1 MMIWVMTSPIGR
13 EWKLGLRQFTLDGAR
28 LDLHASYSLSSN
40 LSLSLSL
47 RCYLLVLFNYCM
59 LEIVSASAPENRAAL
74 ILLASLIC

>member
-13 EWKLGLRQFTLDGAR
+13 EWKLGLRQFSLDGAR

-47 RCYLLVLFNYCM
+47 CDVISWFCLIIVCY
-59 LEIVSASAPENRAAL
+59 IVSASAPENCAAL